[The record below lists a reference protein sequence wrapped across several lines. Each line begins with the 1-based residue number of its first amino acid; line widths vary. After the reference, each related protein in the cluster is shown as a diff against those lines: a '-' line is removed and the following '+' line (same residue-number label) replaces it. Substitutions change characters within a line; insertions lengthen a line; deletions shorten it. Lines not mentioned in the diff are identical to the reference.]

1 MHAALNPLPR
11 LNVTD
16 DCSCA
21 ALWQVW
27 MSEDEREVLAIEQ
40 ALAKARKAREK
51 VAKKEAGR
59 ARAEVGV
66 HVVKRTRSR
75 ERLDTQKSQECG
87 LMARWLLGAAAAPTS
102 V

>member
-27 MSEDEREVLAIEQ
+27 TTLWMSEDEREVLAIEQ
-40 ALAKARKAREK
+40 ALAKAQPPFRQNHK
-51 VAKKEAGR
+51 
-59 ARAEVGV
+59 
-66 HVVKRTRSR
+66 
-75 ERLDTQKSQECG
+75 G
-87 LMARWLLGAAAAPTS
+87 LP
-102 V
+102 